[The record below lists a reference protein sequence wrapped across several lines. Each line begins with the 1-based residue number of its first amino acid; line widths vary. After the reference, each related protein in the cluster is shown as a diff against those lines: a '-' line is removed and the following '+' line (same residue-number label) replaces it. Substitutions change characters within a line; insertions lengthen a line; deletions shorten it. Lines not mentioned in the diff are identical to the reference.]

1 VNWFDRIVC
10 DFPLADPSD
19 QDREF
24 VTRDL
29 GGWGRGRYTITR
41 DGRLIR
47 HALAKRQALEPVKD
61 IEWPIDGE
69 IRIVDDDVPESESA
83 VEYAVKFR
91 IGRVEWVRRVMLEG
105 TGAPGPASPRVAPE
119 FSRPEAMGKP
129 ASPEEFRSAVPEK
142 LELVDGHIPGEEK
155 LVLFLLATMGL
166 RRVAALVG
174 RGAWVSA
181 VEDRT

>member
-10 DFPLADPSD
+10 EFPLPDPSD

-24 VTRDL
+24 VTRDF

-47 HALAKRQALEPVKD
+47 HALARRQALEPVKD

-69 IRIVDDDVPESESA
+69 IRIVDDDVRESESA
-83 VEYAVKFR
+83 VEYAVRFR
-91 IGRVEWVRRVMLEG
+91 NGRVEWIRRVMLEG
-105 TGAPGPASPRVAPE
+105 SGVPGPASPWVLPE
-119 FSRPEAMGKP
+119 FRPEPMGKP
-129 ASPEEFRSAVPEK
+129 ASSEEFRSAIPER
-142 LELVDGHIPGEEK
+142 LELVEGHIAGEGR
-155 LVLFLLATMGL
+155 LVMSLLATMGL

-174 RGAWVSA
+174 REAWLSA